1 MAITPFTCWRDS
13 YFEFPRMGIVRFRFY
28 RHALIAAVVL
38 PLLAWGQTV
47 TPVRGDS
54 WLKHIHRPFDQTS
67 MGKSSGVYGP
77 RAPMPNEWPPSSSS
91 DAAGSVTPQNKTL
104 SGVDLYRFKCRG
116 CHGLFGIG
124 APPEIHSVIDPVRA
138 TSAKLYVERMKK
150 VGMDVN
156 LNDATPLAKQ
166 ARQALLERLHKGGT
180 DMPPPDP
187 HLSDAE
193 VRSLWAY
200 LRELAG
206 IPGAEKQQISIDELP
221 LRTGEHIV
229 KSTCHICHGA
239 VGHNPTPDEILKGQI
254 PPLSTLT
261 SRLTVNDFLTKVLVG
276 RPVLEGPLALPS
288 RGHMPVFNY
297 LSPSEASDVYFYLL
311 TYPPQE

>member
-1 MAITPFTCWRDS
+1 MRYTVLILAMSLGQFASGQTITPVH
-13 YFEFPRMGIVRFRFY
+13 G
-28 RHALIAAVVL
+28 A
-38 PLLAWGQTV
+38 
-47 TPVRGDS
+47 S
-54 WLKHIHRPFDQTS
+54 WLTHIHRPFDQTS

-77 RAPMPNEWPPSSSS
+77 KAPMPGDWPPSTAPN
-91 DAAGSVTPQNKTL
+91 AAIHLTPQKKSL
-104 SGVDLYRFKCRG
+104 SGADLYRFKCRG

-124 APPEIHSVIDPVRA
+124 APPEIRSVIDPVRA
-138 TSAKLYVERMKK
+138 TSAKLYIERMKK

-187 HLSDAE
+187 RLTDNE
-193 VRSLWAY
+193 VRSLLAY
-200 LRELAG
+200 LRLLAG
-206 IPGAEKQQISIDELP
+206 IPGAEKQQVGITEPP

-239 VGHNPTPDEILKGQI
+239 VGHNPTPAEILQGQI
-254 PPLSTLT
+254 PPLNSLT
-261 SRLTVNDFLTKVLVG
+261 SRLNMNEFLTKVVAG
-276 RPVLEGPLALPS
+276 RPVLEGPLALPM
-288 RGHMPVFNY
+288 RGHMPVFTY
-297 LSPSEASDVYFYLL
+297 LTADEAADVYFYLL

>member
-1 MAITPFTCWRDS
+1 
-13 YFEFPRMGIVRFRFY
+13 
-28 RHALIAAVVL
+28 
-38 PLLAWGQTV
+38 
-47 TPVRGDS
+47 
-54 WLKHIHRPFDQTS
+54 
-67 MGKSSGVYGP
+67 
-77 RAPMPNEWPPSSSS
+77 
-91 DAAGSVTPQNKTL
+91 
-104 SGVDLYRFKCRG
+104 
-116 CHGLFGIG
+116 
-124 APPEIHSVIDPVRA
+124 
-138 TSAKLYVERMKK
+138 MKK

-187 HLSDAE
+187 HLSDNE
-193 VRSLWAY
+193 VRSLLAY
-200 LRELAG
+200 LRQLAG

-239 VGHNPTPDEILKGQI
+239 VGHNPTPGEILQGQI

-288 RGHMPVFNY
+288 RGHMPLFNY